1 MFFHQCNKMTKFF
14 LKNMKN
20 VTKIEVHGGAEPVG
34 AFLEVVDD
42 ESIVSPNQLGV
53 NNQAFEQLNLPEGAN
68 VTVSLATVPSSVAS
82 IKRKISGNVL
92 YDSEYKAIIKDITA
106 KKYSNMDVAS
116 FLVATGSFMTVQEVL
131 ALTEALAGDNFM
143 HLDNENITSDAE
155 RNVVV
160 ASNSSAEQTNET
172 EDNAQDEDVAEANA
186 LLKDESDT
194 DNEKTDLVDEAA
206 IEAQMSSEVYELS
219 LSSHVDVFKKS

>member
-1 MFFHQCNKMTKFF
+1 MQITSVLESEDMVAPNEDISKVA
-14 LKNMKN
+14 NNDSNGSN
-20 VTKIEVHGGAEPVG
+20 VNLEIASAE
-34 AFLEVVDD
+34 L
-42 ESIVSPNQLGV
+42 SM
-53 NNQAFEQLNLPEGAN
+53 
-68 VTVSLATVPSSVAS
+68 PSEDKKDS
-82 IKRKISGNVL
+82 SG
-92 YDSEYKAIIKDITA
+92 
-106 KKYSNMDVAS
+106 
-116 FLVATGSFMTVQEVL
+116 
-131 ALTEALAGDNFM
+131 